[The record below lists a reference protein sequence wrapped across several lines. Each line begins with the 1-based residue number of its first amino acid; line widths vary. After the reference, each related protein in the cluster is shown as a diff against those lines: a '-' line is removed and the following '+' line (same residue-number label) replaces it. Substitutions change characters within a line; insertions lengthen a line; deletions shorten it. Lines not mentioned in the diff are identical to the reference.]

1 MNGWAVRPSRFEIL
15 CVRPYSDKKDRLIA
29 VFYHFLLGIM
39 ITRRNFL
46 KSATGM
52 VGMLTAPASFA
63 RIATSKERVL
73 RFYNLHTGES
83 INATYWA
90 DGDYVPGQVTA
101 IDYLLRDHRT
111 DQITMMDRELYDLL
125 FALQQKIGRAGTY
138 HVISGYRSAR
148 TNTML
153 RKASSGVAKHSLH
166 VRGKAID
173 IRLPGT
179 ELRHLRQAALGLH
192 AGGVGYYPDS
202 NFIHVDTGRPRFW

>member
-1 MNGWAVRPSRFEIL
+1 MF
-15 CVRPYSDKKDRLIA
+15 IA

-46 KSATGM
+46 KSVTGM
-52 VGMLTAPASFA
+52 VGMLTAPTAFA

-90 DGDYVPGQVTA
+90 DGDYVPEQLAA
-101 IDYLLRDHRT
+101 IDHLLRDHRT
-111 DQITMMDRELYDLL
+111 DQITTMDRELYDLL
-125 FALQQKIGRAGTY
+125 FALQQEIGRAGTY

-148 TNTML
+148 TNAML

-179 ELRHLRQAALGLH
+179 RLKHLRQAALHLH